1 MSLHN
6 GPTSGDAAATGG
18 GGPDGAAQFR
28 VYSEP
33 EARGIRVCAHG
44 EIDLATVDRVRLEI
58 ERCVASGYERVML
71 DLRAVTFIDS
81 TGVHLVIDADTAA
94 RTGGWDL
101 QVIDAPGPVQRLF
114 ELTGLRDRLPFVE
127 PAALPDSETAPATP
141 T

>member
-6 GPTSGDAAATGG
+6 RPTSGDGADTTGG
-18 GGPDGAAQFR
+18 SGPDGAAQFR

-33 EARGIRVCAHG
+33 EAHGVRVCAQG
-44 EIDLATVDRVRLEI
+44 EIDLATAGGVRREI
-58 ERCVASGYERVML
+58 ERCVASGYKRVML

-94 RTGGWDL
+94 RTGGWEL
-101 QVIDAPGPVQRLF
+101 EVIDAPGPVQRLF

-127 PAALPDSETAPATP
+127 PAALSDS
-141 T
+141 